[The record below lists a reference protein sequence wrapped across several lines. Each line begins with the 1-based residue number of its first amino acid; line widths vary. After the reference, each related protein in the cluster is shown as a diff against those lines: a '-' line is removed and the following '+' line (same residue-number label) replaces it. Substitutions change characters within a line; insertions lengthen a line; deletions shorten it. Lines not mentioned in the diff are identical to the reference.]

1 MKTLK
6 DLDLKGKRVLMRV
19 DFNVPLDEELKV
31 VDDTRIQAALP
42 SINYVLEQGGK
53 LILMAHLGRP
63 KGEFKE
69 ELRLE
74 PVAKKLNEVVEPQ
87 VEYVNDCIGEKVE
100 DAIKEMKEG
109 ELLLLENIRFYKEE
123 KDNDSG
129 FAEKLS
135 KLADVFVNDGF
146 GVSHRAHA
154 SVVGVA
160 EKMEEKAAGMLLEKE
175 IENLGKILSSPE
187 KPVVTIIGGAKISTK
202 IGLISKMLEKSDY
215 VLLGG
220 ALANTVLLAQGSP
233 VGKSL
238 VEEEE
243 LDKVKDLD
251 SEKLLVP
258 IDVVVAKEI
267 KGDVATDI
275 KGVDEVVE
283 DDIILDIGPDTV
295 KKYAEIILKAKTVV
309 WNGPLGMFE
318 LEKFAGGT
326 QGVAQAVVDS
336 DSFSVIGGGETVDAV
351 KKTGMADQVSFI
363 STGGG
368 AMLEFLEGKE
378 LPGIKVIK

>member
-42 SINYVLEQGGK
+42 SIEYILEQGGK

-69 ELRLE
+69 EFRLE

-87 VEYVNDCIGEKVE
+87 VEYVNDCLGEKVE
-100 DAIKEMKEG
+100 DAIEEMKEG
-109 ELLLLENIRFYKEE
+109 DLLLLENIRFYKEE
-123 KDNDSG
+123 KDNDPE
-129 FAEKLS
+129 FAEKLAN
-135 KLADVFVNDGF
+135 LADVFVNDGF

-160 EKMEEKAAGMLLEKE
+160 EKVEEKAAGMLLEKE
-175 IENLGKILSSPE
+175 IANLGKILESPE
-187 KPVVTIIGGAKISTK
+187 SPVVTIIGGAKISTK

-220 ALANTVLLAQGSP
+220 ALANTVLLAQGKP

-238 VEEEE
+238 VEEDEV
-243 LDKVKDLD
+243 DKVKDLD
-251 SEKLLVP
+251 SEKLLGP

-267 KGDVATDI
+267 KEDADTDI
-275 KGVDEVVE
+275 KEIDQVTE
-283 DDIILDIGPDTV
+283 DDIILDVGPATV
-295 KKYAEIILKAKTVV
+295 KKYSDIILKAKTVV
-309 WNGPLGMFE
+309 WNGPVGMFE
-318 LEKFAGGT
+318 LEKFAQGT
-326 QGVAQAVVDS
+326 HGVAEAVVKS

-351 KKTGMADQVSFI
+351 KKT
-363 STGGG
+363 
-368 AMLEFLEGKE
+368 
-378 LPGIKVIK
+378 